1 MKQASR
7 LSTLRMIVIILSVIM
22 MLGSGY
28 LFIQNPDTAVNN
40 PLFKVLIGLLVVDLA
55 LFIWF
60 KIASSKFTAKNKAT
74 KTPVELS
81 QDSIHTKD
89 PKPHSEK

>member
-7 LSTLRMIVIILSVIM
+7 LSTLRIVVIVLSMIM

-28 LFIQNPDTAVNN
+28 LFIQNPDTAVNS
-40 PLFKVLIGLLVVDLA
+40 PLFKVLVGLLVVDLG

-60 KIASSKFTAKNKAT
+60 KIASSKFTAKNKTT
-74 KTPVELS
+74 KTPAELS
-81 QDSIHTKD
+81 QDNIHTKD

>member
-7 LSTLRMIVIILSVIM
+7 LSILRMVVIILSVIM
-22 MLGSGY
+22 MVGSGY
-28 LFIQNPDTAVNN
+28 LFIQNPDTTVNN
-40 PLFKVLIGLLVVDLA
+40 PLFKVLIGLLVVDLG

-60 KIASSKFTAKNKAT
+60 KIASSKFTTKNKSDQA
-74 KTPVELS
+74 PVELS
-81 QDSIHTKD
+81 QDNIHTKD

>member
-7 LSTLRMIVIILSVIM
+7 LSTLRMIVIILSVIVM
-22 MLGSGY
+22 AGSGY

-60 KIASSKFTAKNKAT
+60 KIASSKFTAKNKSDQA
-74 KTPVELS
+74 PVELS

>member
-7 LSTLRMIVIILSVIM
+7 LSTLRMVVIILSVIM
-22 MLGSGY
+22 MVGSGY
-28 LFIQNPDTAVNN
+28 LFIQNPDTGINN
-40 PLFKVLIGLLVVDLA
+40 PLFKVLIGLLVVDLG

-60 KIASSKFTAKNKAT
+60 KIASLKFTAKNKTT
-74 KTPVELS
+74 KTPAELS
-81 QDSIHTKD
+81 QDNIHIKD

>member
-7 LSTLRMIVIILSVIM
+7 LSTLRMVVIVLSVIM

-28 LFIQNPDTAVNN
+28 LFIQNPDTVVNN

-60 KIASSKFTAKNKAT
+60 KIASSKFTTKNKSDQA
-74 KTPVELS
+74 PVELS
-81 QDSIHTKD
+81 QDNIHTKD

>member
-7 LSTLRMIVIILSVIM
+7 LPILHMIVIILSVII

-40 PLFKVLIGLLVVDLA
+40 HLFKVLIGLLVVDLA

-60 KIASSKFTAKNKAT
+60 KIASSKFTAKNKAA
-74 KTPVELS
+74 KTLAELS
-81 QDSIHTKD
+81 QDNIHIKD

>member
-7 LSTLRMIVIILSVIM
+7 LSTLRMVVIVLSVIM

-60 KIASSKFTAKNKAT
+60 KIASSKFTAK
-74 KTPVELS
+74 KTDQAPVELS
-81 QDSIHTKD
+81 QDNIHTKD

>member
-1 MKQASR
+1 MKQALR
-7 LSTLRMIVIILSVIM
+7 LSTLRMVVIVLSVIM
-22 MLGSGY
+22 MVGSGY

-60 KIASSKFTAKNKAT
+60 KIASSKFTAKNKTA
-74 KTPVELS
+74 KAPAELS
-81 QDSIHTKD
+81 LDNIRAKD
-89 PKPHSEK
+89 PKPHSKK

>member
-7 LSTLRMIVIILSVIM
+7 LSTLRMVVIVLSVII

-40 PLFKVLIGLLVVDLA
+40 PLFKVLIALLVVDLT

-60 KIASSKFTAKNKAT
+60 KIASSKFTDKNKAT

-81 QDSIHTKD
+81 QDNIHTKD

>member
-7 LSTLRMIVIILSVIM
+7 LPILRMIVIILSVIM
-22 MLGSGY
+22 MFGSGY
-28 LFIQNPDTAVNN
+28 LFIQNPDTAVNS
-40 PLFKVLIGLLVVDLA
+40 PLFKVLIALLVVDLT

-81 QDSIHTKD
+81 QDNIHTKD
-89 PKPHSEK
+89 PKPHSKK

>member
-7 LSTLRMIVIILSVIM
+7 LSTLRIVVIVLSMIM

-60 KIASSKFTAKNKAT
+60 KIASSKFTAKNKTT
-74 KTPVELS
+74 KTPAELS
-81 QDSIHTKD
+81 QDNIHTKD